1 MIPIIGEPHDRVDG
15 RQKVTGE
22 ARYAAENNLPNLA
35 YAVLVTST
43 IPAGSIA
50 AIDAAAAKSAP
61 GVISV
66 ISHLNAPK
74 LPDTGGQQQES
85 NAAEHHHMPFSD
97 DSVHY
102 VGQAV
107 AAVVADTF
115 EHATHAAGLVRV
127 NYRPTPARIVMEEH
141 RSDAK
146 ERQGN
151 APATFSKGDA
161 EGALA
166 SAPVKVD
173 QVYRIP
179 YEHHNQMEPHALVAA
194 WDGDRL
200 TVHDSAQNIFTTR
213 QTLAKAF
220 GVPTESVRVMSPFVG
235 GAFGSKGSA
244 WPHVFIAVMAA
255 RMVRRPVKIALTRR
269 QAYFSNGHRPLTE
282 QRVALG
288 ATADGKL
295 VAMIHEGIGQTNT
308 VCDYVEGFT
317 SPTRSM
323 YATPNVR
330 VAHRVV
336 ELDLPS
342 PTYMRAPGE
351 NPGMYALESA
361 MDEMA
366 YALKIDP
373 IQLRVLNHA
382 DDDPANGKPWSS
394 KSIKECYAQGAER
407 FGWPRRTSEPRSM
420 RDGRQLIGLGMASAT
435 YPSHRAPA
443 SARAVMHRDGNVDV
457 SSGTHEMGMGTA
469 TVMAQL
475 AAETLGV
482 PFERVTFRYGDT
494 TLPRAPISA
503 GSLTV
508 ASVGSAVFAASSQLK
523 RKVIDLATADAS
535 SPLNG
540 TDPNDID
547 AADGKLTLKSDPSR
561 GEAYAAILR
570 RHYLDTMDAAADE
583 KPEPND
589 PYSARAFGAVFAE
602 VGVDPDLGIV
612 RVRRIVAAFAGGRIL
627 NAKTA
632 RSQYHGGI
640 IQGIGMAL
648 LEQTHLDRNLG
659 AFTNVNLAENLV
671 PVNADV
677 RSIDVILVP
686 EDDPHVNPIGA
697 KGIGEIGIV
706 GVAPAIANAVYHAT
720 GKRVRDLPIT
730 IEKLL

>member
-1 MIPIIGEPHDRVDG
+1 MIPTIGEPHDRVDG

-22 ARYAAENNLPNLA
+22 ARYAAEYNLPNLA

-66 ISHLNAPK
+66 ISHLNATK
-74 LPDTGGQQQES
+74 LSDTGGQQQNS
-85 NAAEHHHMPFSD
+85 NAAEHYHMPFSD

-102 VGQAV
+102 LGQAV

-127 NYRPTPARIVMEEH
+127 TYRPTPARIVMEEH
-141 RSDAK
+141 RDEAK
-146 ERQGN
+146 ERHGN
-151 APATFSKGDA
+151 APPTFSKGDA
-161 EGALA
+161 DGALA
-166 SAPVKVD
+166 GAAVKVD

-220 GVPTESVRVMSPFVG
+220 GVSAESVRVMSPFVG

-244 WPHVFIAVMAA
+244 WPHVFVAVMAA
-255 RMVRRPVKIALTRR
+255 RMVHRPVKIALTRR

-282 QRVALG
+282 QRMALG
-288 ATADGKL
+288 ASADGKL

-373 IQLRVLNHA
+373 IQLRLLNHA
-382 DDDPANGKPWSS
+382 DSDPATGKPWSS

-407 FGWPRRTSEPRSM
+407 FGWTRRTAEPRSM
-420 RDGRQLIGLGMASAT
+420 RDGRQFIGFGMASAT

-457 SSGTHEMGMGTA
+457 SSGTHEMGMVTA

-475 AAETLGV
+475 AAETLGI

-503 GSLTV
+503 GSLTA
-508 ASVGSAVFAASSQLK
+508 ASVGSAVFAAASQLK
-523 RKVIDLATADAS
+523 KKVIDLAVTDSA
-535 SPLNG
+535 SPLHG
-540 TDPNDID
+540 ADPNDID
-547 AADGKLTLKSDPSR
+547 AADGRLALKNDPSH
-561 GEAYAAILR
+561 GESYAAILR
-570 RHYLDTMDAAADE
+570 RHYLDTMDASADE
-583 KPEPND
+583 KPEAND

-648 LEQTHLDRNLG
+648 LEQTHLDKHLG

-671 PVNADV
+671 PVNADI

-697 KGIGEIGIV
+697 KGIGEVGIV

-730 IEKLL
+730 VEKLL

>member
-1 MIPIIGEPHDRVDG
+1 MIPTIGEPHDRVDG

-35 YAVLVTST
+35 YAVLVTSI
-43 IPAGSIA
+43 IPAGTIA
-50 AIDAAAAKSAP
+50 AIDASAAKSAP
-61 GVISV
+61 GVINV

-74 LPDTGGQQQES
+74 LPDTGGQQQDS

-102 VGQAV
+102 LGQAV

-127 NYRPTPARIVMEEH
+127 TYRPTPARIVMEEY

-146 ERQGN
+146 ERHGN
-151 APATFSKGDA
+151 APPAFSKGDA
-161 EGALA
+161 DGALA
-166 SAPVKVD
+166 GAPVKID
-173 QVYRIP
+173 QIYRIP

-220 GVPTESVRVMSPFVG
+220 GVPTESVRVQSPFVG

-282 QRVALG
+282 QRLALG
-288 ATADGKL
+288 ASADGKL

-330 VAHRVV
+330 VAHRVI

-382 DDDPANGKPWSS
+382 DNDPASGKPWSS

-407 FGWPRRTSEPRSM
+407 FGWTRRTAEPRSM

-475 AAETLGV
+475 AAETLGI

-503 GSLTV
+503 GSLTA
-508 ASVGSAVFAASSQLK
+508 ASVGSAVFAAASQLK
-523 RKVIDLATADAS
+523 KKVIDLAVADTS
-535 SPLNG
+535 SPLNSA
-540 TDPNDID
+540 DPNGID
-547 AADGKLTLKSDPSR
+547 AADGRLALKSDPSR
-561 GEAYAAILR
+561 GETYAAILR
-570 RHYLDTMDAAADE
+570 RHYLDTMDASADE
-583 KPEPND
+583 KPEAND

-648 LEQTHLDRNLG
+648 LEQTHLDRHLG

-677 RSIDVILVP
+677 QSIDVILVP

>member
-1 MIPIIGEPHDRVDG
+1 MIPAIGEPHDRVDG

-22 ARYAAENNLPNLA
+22 ARYAAEHNLPNLA

-43 IPAGSIA
+43 VPAGSIA
-50 AIDAAAAKSAP
+50 SIDTAAAKSAP
-61 GVISV
+61 GVINV

-74 LPDTGGQQQES
+74 LADTGGQQQDS

-102 VGQAV
+102 FGQAV

-127 NYRPTPARIVMEEH
+127 KYSPTAARIVMEEY

-151 APATFSKGDA
+151 GSATFSKGDA

-166 SAPVKVD
+166 GAAVKVD

-179 YEHHNQMEPHALVAA
+179 YEHHNQMEPHALVAT

-220 GVPTESVRVMSPFVG
+220 GVPKESVRVLSPFVG

-288 ATADGKL
+288 AAADGTL
-295 VAMIHEGIGQTNT
+295 TAMIHEGIGQTNT

-317 SPTRSM
+317 SPSRSM

-342 PTYMRAPGE
+342 PTYMRGPGE

-361 MDEMA
+361 MDELS

-373 IQLRVLNHA
+373 IALRLRNHA
-382 DDDPANGKPWSS
+382 DTDPVSGKPWSS

-407 FGWPRRTSEPRSM
+407 IGWTRRTPETRSM
-420 RDGRQLIGLGMASAT
+420 RDGRQLVGLGMASAT
-435 YPSHRAPA
+435 YPTHRAPA
-443 SARAVMHRDGNVDV
+443 SVRAVMHGDGNVDV

-475 AAETLGV
+475 AAETLGI
-482 PFERVTFRYGDT
+482 PFERVKFAYGDT

-508 ASVGSAVFAASSQLK
+508 ASVGSAVFTAATQLK
-523 RKVIDLATADAS
+523 KKVIDLAVGDAS
-535 SPLNG
+535 SPLHG
-540 TDPNDID
+540 AGPDDID
-547 AADGKLTLKSDPSR
+547 GTAGRLALTSDPSR
-561 GEAYAAILR
+561 GEAYSAILR
-570 RHYLDTMDAAADE
+570 RHYLDTLEATADE
-583 KPEPND
+583 KPAAND

-632 RSQYHGGI
+632 RSQYYGGI
-640 IQGIGMAL
+640 IQGLGMAL
-648 LEQTHLDRNLG
+648 LEQTHLDRHLG

-697 KGIGEIGIV
+697 KGIGEVGIV
-706 GVAPAIANAVYHAT
+706 GVAPAIANAVFHAT

-730 IEKLL
+730 IDKLL